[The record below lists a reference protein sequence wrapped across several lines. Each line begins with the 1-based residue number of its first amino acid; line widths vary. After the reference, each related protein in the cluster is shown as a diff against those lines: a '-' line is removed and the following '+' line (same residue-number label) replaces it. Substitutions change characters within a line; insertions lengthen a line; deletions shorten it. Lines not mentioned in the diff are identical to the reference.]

1 MIGLGYQGRGAKGV
15 IDPLAQVPVGEK
27 VSGVNYFFA
36 LTTIISP
43 CRVDSS
49 LLLPSATRCLM
60 KDVTRPKERG
70 GWQIEE
76 AMERDNEAGTD

>member
-1 MIGLGYQGRGAKGV
+1 VERTLDREDRSEDFLERRERGQ
-15 IDPLAQVPVGEK
+15 L
-27 VSGVNYFFA
+27 SGVNYFFA

-43 CRVDSS
+43 CRVNSS
-49 LLLPSATRCLM
+49 LLLPSATRCLT